1 MKIQLCLGHFKLLQ
15 FFGIR
20 LAGTA
25 ILKHK
30 VLLTLDKNNIP
41 PTLGTLFN
49 YNSQMKTVYI
59 YR

>member
-1 MKIQLCLGHFKLLQ
+1 MKIQFCLGHFKLLQ
-15 FFGIR
+15 FFGIG

-30 VLLTLDKNNIP
+30 VSLTDKNNIP